1 MTRMRWWYAQA
12 HTGNHHGSTSVGR
25 EVAWAPEEMEIRV
38 HLGPRWGS
46 TTEDREV
53 SASEASTRPSRLL
66 LCYYVMDSKTEK

>member
-1 MTRMRWWYAQA
+1 MTRMRSWYAQA
-12 HTGNHHGSTSVGR
+12 HPGYRHGSTSVGR
-25 EVAWAPEEMEIRV
+25 EVVCALKAMDIRV

-53 SASEASTRPSRLL
+53 SACEASTRPSR